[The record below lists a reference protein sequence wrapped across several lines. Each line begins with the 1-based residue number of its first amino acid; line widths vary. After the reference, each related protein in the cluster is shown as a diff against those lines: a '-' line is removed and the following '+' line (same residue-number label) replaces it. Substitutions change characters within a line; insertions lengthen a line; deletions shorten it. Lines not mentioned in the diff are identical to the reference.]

1 MGRSNLFGDITS
13 GLLVKYGTANTIGP
27 VALVAGTGV
36 TIENGDAQNGSPTI
50 IIGQPVATTDS
61 VQLEEYY
68 TDLTVFEK
76 VVKIAS
82 EKLLI

>member
-1 MGRSNLFGDITS
+1 MSIELFQMHDNLMLEGAIVTS
-13 GLLVKYGTANTIGP
+13 G
-27 VALVAGTGV
+27 GV
-36 TIENGDAQNGSPTI
+36 L
-50 IIGQPVATTDS
+50 TTDS

-82 EKLLI
+82 DKLLS